1 MKSGCRERRLCRP
14 GAMASPPSP
23 RSRPIRVTPAS
34 LEHQGRLRHPSLT
47 LTPQKARH
55 RPASQAG
62 TGTAALRQQ
71 AFLLVLAYGQQ
82 WALAARRFLR
92 AGDSPHP
99 LSSSLFLQKSAPV
112 PGQSQTVFIK
122 TLAQPLALR
131 VYASVSTRFYK
142 ASVHASPLPGAAIFR
157 ATNSGDAVKE
167 KGSPARKKQIPRA

>member
-1 MKSGCRERRLCRP
+1 MKSGCRERRLRRP

-55 RPASQAG
+55 RPAPKGGNGYRRPAAASLFIGAG
-62 TGTAALRQQ
+62 LRP
-71 AFLLVLAYGQQ
+71 AMD
-82 WALAARRFLR
+82 ARRVAF
-92 AGDSPHP
+92 SPGGGFTASP
-99 LSSSLFLQKSAPV
+99 EFVAIPPEVCPSPRPV
-112 PGQSQTVFIK
+112 ADGVHKKRSHF
-122 TLAQPLALR
+122 
-131 VYASVSTRFYK
+131 VSTRFYK